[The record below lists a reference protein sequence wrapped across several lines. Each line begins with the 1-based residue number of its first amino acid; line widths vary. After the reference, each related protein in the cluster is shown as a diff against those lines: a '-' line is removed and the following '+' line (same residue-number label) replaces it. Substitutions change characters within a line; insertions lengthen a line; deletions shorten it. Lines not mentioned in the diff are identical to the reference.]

1 MRKILVPTDFSP
13 CAASAT
19 EIGKWIAKKTH
30 AELTF
35 LHGMRMPVDWVNLPK
50 RLEDTYPEIKA
61 QIGAAHQ
68 HLDDL
73 VRDAGQQGI
82 KAEKSL
88 AFLEGFETVANT
100 VLDHDNDLIVI
111 GSHGHTGFKKFAL
124 GSHTEKIMRQAHAP
138 VLACKKPGAEIRFNT
153 LVFASGL
160 EEDTHPAFDLLIK
173 FAENIGAENL
183 YFVEVTTPYNFKP
196 TGEVMANIRAFVE
209 VHPFKTISVHNYAHY
224 SIEEGILAFAHSV
237 GADLIGIANHG
248 RTGLGGIFVE
258 SIPENLLRYGD
269 LPVLSIRV

>member
-13 CAASAT
+13 CADTAARV
-19 EIGKWIAKKTH
+19 GRWIAKKAG
-30 AELTF
+30 AEMLF
-35 LHGMRMPVDWVNLPK
+35 LHGMKTPVDWVNLPK
-50 RLEDTYPEIKA
+50 RLEDSYPEIKA

-68 HLDDL
+68 HLDEL
-73 VRDAGQQGI
+73 VRQAEHEGI

-100 VLDHDNDLIVI
+100 VLDIDNDLII
-111 GSHGHTGFKKFAL
+111 MGSHGLSGIKKFAL
-124 GSHTEKIMRQAHAP
+124 GSHTEKIMRTAHAP
-138 VLACKKPGAEIRFNT
+138 VLACKKPGEEIHYNT
-153 LVFASGL
+153 IVFASGL
-160 EEDTHPAFDLLIK
+160 EEDTHPAFERLIH
-173 FAENIGAENL
+173 FAESVGAENL

-196 TGEVMANIRAFVE
+196 TGEVMKSIRDFVD
-209 VHPFKTISVHNYAHY
+209 VHDFKSISLHSYAHY
-224 SIEEGILAFAHSV
+224 TIEAGILEFAHSV
-237 GADLIGIANHG
+237 GAELIGIANHG